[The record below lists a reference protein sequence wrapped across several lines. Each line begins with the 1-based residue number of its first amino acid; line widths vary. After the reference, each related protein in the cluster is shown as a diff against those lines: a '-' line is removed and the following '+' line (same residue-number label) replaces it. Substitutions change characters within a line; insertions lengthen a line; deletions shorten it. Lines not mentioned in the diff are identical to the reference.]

1 MEEQDMALIWKA
13 RWFCKDMPDSLPK
26 LVLSAKWNSR
36 EDIAEMY
43 YLVKEW
49 PILEPEKAMEL
60 LDYLYADQ
68 LVRKFAVEC
77 LAARLDDS
85 DLQKYLLQLVQVLK
99 YESYLDCP
107 LATFLLKRA
116 LQNKTIGHYFFWHLR
131 AEMEVHEVAVRFG
144 LLLEAYCRGNVTHMR
159 ALSEQVRI

>member
-1 MEEQDMALIWKA
+1 
-13 RWFCKDMPDSLPK
+13 MPDSLPK

-77 LAARLDDS
+77 LAARL
-85 DLQKYLLQLVQVLK
+85 
-99 YESYLDCP
+99 E
-107 LATFLLKRA
+107 
-116 LQNKTIGHYFFWHLR
+116 
-131 AEMEVHEVAVRFG
+131 
-144 LLLEAYCRGNVTHMR
+144 
-159 ALSEQVRI
+159 